1 MSLSVIFILG
11 IIFGSVISNI
21 LFYSRTSKGFLIINK
36 KGPEDTEIINVSIPK
51 INVLYKKR
59 KLILFIKKATEQE
72 LYIANKSTEFMEDD
86 YFGEE

>member
-1 MSLSVIFILG
+1 MSLTIIFILG
-11 IIFGSVISNI
+11 VIWGAVISNI
-21 LFYSRTSKGFLIINK
+21 LFYSRTSKGTIIINK

-72 LYIANKSTEFMEDD
+72 LYAENRIREMEDG